1 MNHMPLVQT
10 TSSQTQIKCKHI
22 GFLLQPNFTMLALS
36 SAIAP
41 LRMANQL
48 SGEKLYRWT
57 IISEDGGVVT
67 ASDGL
72 KIEVDSCINNYVE
85 FDTVLVC
92 GGVDI
97 KSTVTRKVLSWLTH
111 LSRCN
116 IVLGGICTGSY
127 LLAKAGLLNGYQS
140 TIHWEL
146 LASCLEEFPLVKS
159 SNKLFVL
166 DRNRMTCSGGTAPI
180 DMMLQVISTEYG
192 KALTTAISDMFSHE
206 KIRDE
211 NDQQRIPLQHIVGAT
226 QSKLQ
231 DVVALMEANIEEILC
246 LDELASFV
254 DLSRRQLE
262 RLFQKYLNCS
272 PHRYYLQLRLGKAR
286 QLLKQTNMSII
297 EIAIA
302 CGFVSTPHFSKCY
315 RNSFSIPPRDERN
328 VLAQNKQF
336 AASNESSLG
345 SVKIHHQQHH

>member
-1 MNHMPLVQT
+1 MQLASPN
-10 TSSQTQIKCKHI
+10 SSQAQIKCKHI

-57 IISEDGGVVT
+57 ILSEDGLSVT
-67 ASDGL
+67 ASDEL
-72 KIEVDSCINNYVE
+72 RVEVDSCINNYVK
-85 FDTVLVC
+85 FDIVLVC

-97 KSTVTRKVLSWLTH
+97 KGTVTRKVLSWLTH

-127 LLAKAGLLNGYQS
+127 LLAKAGLLNGYQN

-159 SNKLFVL
+159 CNKLFTF
-166 DRNRMTCSGGTAPI
+166 DRNRMSCSGGTAPI
-180 DMMLQVISTEYG
+180 DMMLQLISKEYG
-192 KALTTAISDMFSHE
+192 KKLTTAISDMFSHE
-206 KIRDE
+206 HIRDE

-231 DVVALMEANIEEILC
+231 DVVTLMEANIEEILC
-246 LDELASFV
+246 LDELAIFV

-315 RNSFSIPPRDERN
+315 RTSFSIPPRDERN
-328 VLAQNKQF
+328 ILAINKQF
-336 AASNESSLG
+336 AASQESSLG
-345 SVKIHHQQHH
+345 SVKIQHQLQQHH